1 MIGLRRAR
9 IPCDA
14 VRRAPPITATLPH
27 TMARQPND
35 QLARARD
42 FLHHANM
49 PAALALV
56 DALLRKAPANPEA
69 NYLLGVMR
77 LMAGD
82 ATAAM
87 TALEITLR
95 SDPHHGAALDSL
107 GLCYLMHARFQDA
120 ERVLRKVVAMPR
132 APAVAVMRLGVALLQ
147 QHKAAEAITV
157 LQRAAALAPHDADCQ
172 MNLGRALHLGGEGDA
187 ARGAFASALAL
198 APGNADALF
207 NMGVMFLQQQQWVTA
222 GEWFDQALA
231 QAPRHAE
238 AWVNLGIVRERQQ
251 LLEPALAA
259 YRAALAIEPRLAA
272 AGNNLAHVL
281 SLLQRHPEARAQ
293 YLLTLQHAPDFI
305 EAHEGLALACLALG
319 RVVEAITHLEITVAA
334 EPENRSA
341 LMALANALFETGKLD
356 AAAALAQRA
365 LERNRDAADAYAL
378 LASVHGVR
386 GAPEQALPLLEEG
399 YQRTGDGGLLGML
412 TFHYR
417 QLCDWPQWERAWAAL
432 APRVG
437 REATLGSPFWLLC
450 EPISAQQ
457 QLTYTRAWAAQRFNA
472 IAPLPARAA
481 PAVAHPRVRI
491 GYLSSDFQEHAAAY
505 LIAEVLEL
513 HDRSRYEIFA
523 YSYGPQDHSPMRQRL
538 LAACEHF
545 VDIAWDTDDAAAQR
559 IRDDEI
565 DILIDIKGYTVG
577 DRLTIMARRPCEHQ
591 VTWLG
596 YPGTTGAPFVD
607 YLIADPYIIRPGE
620 EATCA
625 ERVLR
630 MPQGYQPNDRKRQVA
645 QPLSRREYGLPASG
659 FVFCCFNQTYKIT
672 PEVYAVWMHLL
683 QQVPHSV
690 LWLVDG
696 GATATRNLSAAALA
710 HGVTAEQLVFAPRRP
725 YSEHLARYR
734 VADLAL
740 DTFPYTSH
748 TTLNDALWCGCP
760 TVGLSGDTFAAR
772 VAGSILSAAGLRELI
787 TPSLTAYEALA
798 LRLATDAAA
807 LSAVRAKVLQAHDSA
822 AHFDTTQ
829 FTRDLENLYQGI
841 LLESAARRGL

>member
-1 MIGLRRAR
+1 
-9 IPCDA
+9 
-14 VRRAPPITATLPH
+14 
-27 TMARQPND
+27 MARPPND

-42 FLHHANM
+42 FLHNANV
-49 PAALALV
+49 PAAMALV

-82 ATAAM
+82 APAAM
-87 TALEITLR
+87 AALEITLR
-95 SDPHHGAALDSL
+95 ADPRHGAALDSL
-107 GLCYLMHARFQDA
+107 GLCYLMQSRFQDA
-120 ERVLRKVVAMPR
+120 EKVLRKAVALPR
-132 APAVAVMRLGVALLQ
+132 APAVVLMRLGVALLQ
-147 QHKAAEAITV
+147 QQKAGEAITL
-157 LQRAAALAPHDADCQ
+157 LQRATALAPHDADCQ
-172 MNLGRALHLGGEGDA
+172 INLGRALHLGGEGDA
-187 ARGAFASALAL
+187 ARRAFASALAL

-207 NMGVMFLQQQQWVTA
+207 NMGVIFLEQNQSVTA
-222 GEWFDQALA
+222 GEWFDKALA

-251 LLEPALAA
+251 QLEAALAA
-259 YRAALAIEPRLAA
+259 YREALAIEPRLAA

-281 SLLQRHPEARAQ
+281 SLLHRNQEARAQ

-305 EAHEGLALACLALG
+305 AAHEGLALACLALG
-319 RVVEAITHLEITVAA
+319 RVVEAIAHLGVTVAA
-334 EPENRSA
+334 EPENRGA
-341 LMALANALFETGKLD
+341 LMALANALYETGKLD
-356 AAAALAQRA
+356 EAEAVAQRA
-365 LERNRDAADAYAL
+365 LELDRDAADAYAL
-378 LASVHGVR
+378 LASLHGVR
-386 GAPEQALPLLEEG
+386 GVAEQAVPLLEDG

-417 QLCDWPQWERAWAAL
+417 QLCDWPKWERAWAAL
-432 APRVG
+432 APRVDNEG
-437 REATLGSPFWLLC
+437 EAALGSPFWLLC

-457 QLTYTRAWAAQRFNA
+457 QLTYTRAWAAQRFSA
-472 IAPLPARAA
+472 IQPLPARAA
-481 PAVAHPRVRI
+481 PAHAHQRVRI

-505 LIAEVLEL
+505 LIAEVLEQ
-513 HDRSRYEIFA
+513 HDRSRFEIFA
-523 YSYGPQDHSPMRQRL
+523 YSHGPQDHSPMRRRL

-577 DRLTIMARRPCEHQ
+577 DRLTIMARRPCDNQ

-620 EATCA
+620 EATCS

-630 MPQGYQPNDRKRQVA
+630 MPHGYQPNDRKRHVA
-645 QPLSRREYGLPASG
+645 QPLSRQAYGLPESG

-672 PEVYAVWMHLL
+672 PEVYAAWMRLL
-683 QQVPHSV
+683 QRVPHSV

-696 GATATRNLSAAALA
+696 GATATRNLAAAALA
-710 HGVTAEQLVFAPRRP
+710 HGVKAEQLVFAPRRP

-760 TVGLSGDTFAAR
+760 TVGLTGDTFAAR
-772 VAGSILSAAGLRELI
+772 VAGSILSAAGMRELI
-787 TPSLTAYEALA
+787 TSSIEAYEALA

-807 LSAVRAKVLQAHDSA
+807 LSEVRAKVVQARDSEA
-822 AHFDTTQ
+822 QFDTAQ
-829 FTRDLENLYQGI
+829 FTRDLESLYQGI
-841 LLESAARRGL
+841 LAESTARRGLQQT

>member
-1 MIGLRRAR
+1 
-9 IPCDA
+9 
-14 VRRAPPITATLPH
+14 
-27 TMARQPND
+27 MARQPND

-42 FLHHANM
+42 FLHNANV
-49 PAALALV
+49 PAAMALV

-82 ATAAM
+82 APAAM
-87 TALEITLR
+87 AALEITLR
-95 SDPHHGAALDSL
+95 ADPRHGAALDSL
-107 GLCYLMHARFQDA
+107 GLCYLMQSRFQDA
-120 ERVLRKVVAMPR
+120 ERVLRKAAAMPR

-147 QHKAAEAITV
+147 QQKAGEAITV

-172 MNLGRALHLGGEGDA
+172 INLGRALHLGGQGEA
-187 ARGAFASALAL
+187 ARRAFACALAL

-207 NMGVMFLQQQQWVTA
+207 NMGVIFLEQNQLVTA
-222 GEWFDQALA
+222 GEWFDKALA

-238 AWVNLGIVRERQQ
+238 AWVNLGVVRERQQ
-251 LLEPALAA
+251 LLEPALTA

-281 SLLQRHPEARAQ
+281 RLLHRNPEARAQ

-305 EAHEGLALACLALG
+305 AAHEGLALACLTLG
-319 RVVEAITHLEITVAA
+319 RVVEAIAHLGVTVAA
-334 EPENRSA
+334 EPENRGA
-341 LMALANALFETGKLD
+341 LMALANALYETGKLD
-356 AAAALAQRA
+356 EAEAVAQRA
-365 LERNRDAADAYAL
+365 LELDRDAADAYAL
-378 LASVHGVR
+378 LASLHGVHG
-386 GAPEQALPLLEEG
+386 AAEQAVPLLEDG

-417 QLCDWPQWERAWAAL
+417 QLCDWPKWERAWAAL
-432 APRVG
+432 APRVDNEG
-437 REATLGSPFWLLC
+437 EAALGSPFWLLC

-457 QLTYTRAWAAQRFNA
+457 QLTYTRAWAAQRFSA
-472 IAPLPARAA
+472 IQPLPARAA
-481 PAVAHPRVRI
+481 PARAHQRVRI

-505 LIAEVLEL
+505 LIAEVLER

-523 YSYGPQDHSPMRQRL
+523 YSHGPQDHSPMRQRL

-559 IRDDEI
+559 IRNDEI

-577 DRLTIMARRPCEHQ
+577 DRLTIMARRPCDHQ

-620 EATCA
+620 EATCS

-630 MPQGYQPNDRKRQVA
+630 MPQGYQPNDRKRHVA
-645 QPLSRREYGLPASG
+645 QPLSRREYGLPESS

-672 PEVYAVWMHLL
+672 PDVYAAWMRLL
-683 QQVPHSV
+683 QRVPHSV

-696 GATATRNLSAAALA
+696 GATATRNLTAAALV

-734 VADLAL
+734 IADLAL

-772 VAGSILSAAGLRELI
+772 VAGSILSAAGMRELI
-787 TPSLTAYEALA
+787 TRSIAEYEMLA

-807 LSAVRAKVLQAHDSA
+807 LSEVRAKVAQARDSE
-822 AHFDTTQ
+822 AHFDTAQ

-841 LLESAARRGL
+841 LAESAARRGLQQT